1 MGFDFNKMI
10 KNVSGSEAG
19 TDEETKF
26 IPTSKVGDLEVD
38 SVNRIFRVKNAKST
52 AYNKKS
58 SLLGKTALAMA
69 TGGLSIMVDGAIGAT
84 KMITR
89 KPDSIY
95 KFSELIEFE
104 LLEDESQVS
113 KGGVGQA
120 LAGGFLFGGFGA
132 IAGGVT
138 GTRITKKQIESMIIK
153 ITVNDIDNPLIMLP
167 LILKS
172 TKTKSKEYQEAFNLG
187 HKIMTTLNVIANN
200 K

>member
-1 MGFDFNKMI
+1 MGFDLNKMMNSI
-10 KNVSGSEAG
+10 SGNVSENE
-19 TDEETKF
+19 DEIRFK
-26 IPTSKVGDLEVD
+26 PTSKVGDLEID
-38 SVNRIFRVKNAKST
+38 SNNGLFRVKNAKST

-69 TGGLSIMVDGAIGAT
+69 TGGLSVMVDGAIGAT

-95 KFSELIEFE
+95 AFSELVEFE
-104 LLEDESQVS
+104 LLEDDSQVS

-120 LAGGFLFGGFGA
+120 LAGGLLFGGFGA

-138 GTRITKKQIESMIIK
+138 GTRVTKKQIESMIIK

-172 TKTKSKEYQEAFNLG
+172 TKTKSKEYQEAFNLA
-187 HKIMTTLNVIANN
+187 HKIMTSLSMIANN

>member
-1 MGFDFNKMI
+1 MGFDFNKMMNNI
-10 KNVSGSEAG
+10 SGNE
-19 TDEETKF
+19 TDGNDELRF
-26 IPTSKVGDLEVD
+26 VPTSKVGDLEID
-38 SVNRIFRVKNAKST
+38 SKNKLFRVKNAKST

-69 TGGLSIMVDGAIGAT
+69 TGGLSVMVDGAIGAT
-84 KMITR
+84 KMLNR
-89 KPDSIY
+89 KPDSVY
-95 KFSELIEFE
+95 MFSELLEFE
-104 LLEDESQVS
+104 MLEDESQVS

-138 GTRITKKQIESMIIK
+138 GTRVTKKQIESMIIK

-167 LILKS
+167 LILKT

-187 HKIMTTLNVIANN
+187 HKIMTSLNVIANN